1 MLCVCAA
8 VALRRQTQLTLH
20 FVLCWLDCGE
30 FLCSLSSRFPPGVAH
45 GFVFVLHGL
54 IGSWVCG
61 SWVCVFLLVLASCM
75 QFKSSHPCVD
85 AYSNDAQF
93 SLAAAC
99 CHVHTSDAAHTNPD
113 HHSHCV
119 RMLTRPLG
127 TARHSTARTQSFG
140 ECGKLLTPRTR
151 HSTHTVIW
159 RVWKIAPVNLH
170 NASAAMNHTDE
181 KVATHAEFLDG
192 EVCAP
197 CCVCELIDESSPT

>member
-45 GFVFVLHGL
+45 GFVFVLA
-54 IGSWVCG
+54 S
-61 SWVCVFLLVLASCM
+61 LAHAC
-75 QFKSSHPCVD
+75 SSSRRIH
-85 AYSNDAQF
+85 ASMHTYSNDAQF